1 MTDSTIE
8 DQRLC
13 GEPSPWTEGSSCIK
27 RLRLGEEPG
36 DHAGGHMF
44 ADEGGRKVL
53 ESGHYDATALLS
65 GLPASWHEPEKC
77 TPECPKWK
85 GPR

>member
-1 MTDSTIE
+1 
-8 DQRLC
+8 
-13 GEPSPWTEGSSCIK
+13 
-27 RLRLGEEPG
+27 
-36 DHAGGHMF
+36 MF
-44 ADEGGRKVL
+44 ANESGRKVL

-65 GLPASWHEPEKC
+65 GQPASWHEPEDC